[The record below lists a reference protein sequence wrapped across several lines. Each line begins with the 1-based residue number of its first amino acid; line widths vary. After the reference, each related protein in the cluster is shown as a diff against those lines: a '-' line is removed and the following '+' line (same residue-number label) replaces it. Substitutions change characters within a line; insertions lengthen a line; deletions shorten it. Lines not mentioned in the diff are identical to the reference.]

1 MNSKRP
7 FRPAIVPLEKAKKA
21 AILAAVKQLNGNVLL
36 AAERLEIGKTTL
48 YRKLKQYGA
57 ISSARRAAKGAN
69 RNRRRQTFSEQH

>member
-1 MNSKRP
+1 MNSKRS

-21 AILAAVKQLNGNVLL
+21 AILAAVKQLNGNVVL

-57 ISSARRAAKGAN
+57 ISTARSGRRLLTKKRRAFRA
-69 RNRRRQTFSEQH
+69 